1 MLTPAEN
8 ELLCR
13 IGPSAP
19 MGAVMR
25 RYWLPAIMSAELEAG
40 GAPRRVRLLGEDLVA
55 FRDPEGRVG
64 LLEEFCPH
72 RGASLAIARNESCGL
87 RCLYH
92 GWKIGVDGRILE
104 MPSEPDPHLFID
116 KVRAKAYRV
125 HEAGGLVWAY
135 MGPPEHA
142 PAPMDFEFTHLPD
155 SHSVIVK
162 TQIDCNWA
170 QCLEGVIDSSHTN
183 FLHADTFSPAP
194 GLDVSVYKDE
204 SLKVARP
211 SMDPA
216 PRLEVQN
223 TPYGFRY
230 AAIRK
235 TLVKPEETSYVR
247 VTLFVA
253 PIYGMFP
260 GQKGWGAFQAFVPM
274 DDEHTMLYFVRY
286 AFDRP
291 VDERERQF
299 NAAWSGLRPGIDVDG
314 EYRRFRNR
322 HNNWLQDR
330 DAMKRGESY
339 SGVVGVQTEDAMVQE
354 SMGPIYDRS
363 KEHLGTGDMAVV
375 RMRRLL
381 LNSAKRLMEKGEPP
395 IGLAAPVR
403 YGSLRAEERII
414 PRTTPWQTVG
424 AHAGESVEA

>member
-1 MLTPAEN
+1 MG
-8 ELLCR
+8 LL
-13 IGPSAP
+13 
-19 MGAVMR
+19 MR
-25 RYWLPAIMSAELEAG
+25 RYWLPAIMSEELQAG
-40 GAPRRVRLLGEDLVA
+40 GAPKRVRLLGEDLVA

-64 LLEEFCPH
+64 LLEESCPH

-92 GWKIGVDGRILE
+92 GWKIDVDGRILE

-142 PAPMDFEFTHLPD
+142 PAPMDFEFTHLPG

-194 GLDVSVYKDE
+194 GLDVSIYKGD
-204 SLKVARP
+204 SLKVDRP

-235 TLVKPEETSYVR
+235 TLVNPDQKTYVR

-260 GQKGWGAFQAFVPM
+260 GQKGWGAFQAFVPI
-274 DDEHTMLYFVRY
+274 DDERTMLYFVRY
-286 AFDRP
+286 AFERP

-299 NAAWSGLRPGIDVDG
+299 HAAWSGLRPGLDIDG
-314 EYRRFRNR
+314 EHRRFRNR

-354 SMGPIYDRS
+354 SMGPIYNRS

-381 LNSAKRLMEKGEPP
+381 LNSVKRLMEKGEAP
-395 IGLAAPVR
+395 IGLGASVP
-403 YGSLRAEERII
+403 YGKLRAEEKII
-414 PRTTPWQTVG
+414 PLATPWQTVG
-424 AHAGESVEA
+424 AYAGEPADA